1 VLTTVSKSGSP
12 DTGGVLAL
20 DAGTT
25 SVRAVAFNAAGE
37 RLAWA
42 QHPVTQYYPQSG
54 WVEHDADEILAVAA
68 RVIRDVS
75 QNPRSGKLTALG
87 LTNQRETVV
96 VWERG
101 SGRPI
106 HRAIVWQDRRT
117 ESVCAELR
125 AAGVEDA
132 ISACTGLRC
141 DPYFSAT
148 KIAWILDHV
157 AGARERADR
166 GELLAGT
173 IDTWLIWQLTGGR
186 VHATDPTN
194 ASRTLL
200 YDLRQGAWDESLCAQ
215 FRVPRSLLAEIRP
228 TVGDFGHLDPYL
240 TGSDLP
246 IRAAIGDQQ
255 AAAVGQG
262 CVQPGS
268 AKATFGTGAFVLL
281 HTGGTALR
289 SQQRL
294 LSTVALDAQQRSAFA
309 LEGSIFNA
317 GTVVQ
322 WLRDD
327 LGVIADAP
335 STSAL
340 AATVPDTGGVVI
352 VPAFTGLGAPWWDA
366 DARGLIC
373 GLTRATTAAHLARA
387 ALEAVAYQTEDLLV
401 AMAGDG
407 QVCAVLRVDGGM
419 AANDWF
425 CQFLADQLGIV
436 VERPIDIET
445 TVRGAAILALSALSA
460 TGVAGLTATQAA
472 AWWQLERQFQPDP
485 TVPRAA
491 RRLAWLAA
499 VARARS

>member
-1 VLTTVSKSGSP
+1 MLDLGTGVG
-12 DTGGVLAL
+12 GGVLAL

-25 SVRAVAFNAAGE
+25 SVRAVAFSAAGA

-54 WVEHDADEILAVAA
+54 WVERDANEILAVAA
-68 RVIRDVS
+68 RVIRDVIRD
-75 QNPRSGKLTALG
+75 PRSGKLTALG
-87 LTNQRETVV
+87 VTNQRETVV

-117 ESVCAELR
+117 EAECAALR
-125 AAGVEDA
+125 AAGAETA
-132 ISACTGLRC
+132 IAARTGLCC

-157 AGARERADR
+157 PGARKRAER

-200 YDLRQGAWDESLCAQ
+200 YDLHTGAWDENLGAQ
-215 FRVPRSLLAEIRP
+215 FHVPRSLLPEIRP
-228 TVGDFGHLDPYL
+228 SVGDFGQLDPYV

-246 IRAAIGDQQ
+246 IRAVIGDQQ

-262 CVQPGS
+262 CVHPGC

-281 HTGGTALR
+281 HTGTTALH

-294 LSTVALDAQQRSAFA
+294 LSTVALDAQQKSAFA
-309 LEGSIFNA
+309 LEGSVFNA

-322 WLRDD
+322 WLRDG
-327 LGVIADAP
+327 LGIIADAA

-340 AATVPDTGGVVI
+340 ATTVPDTGGVVI

-373 GLTRATTAAHLARA
+373 GLTQATTSAHLARA
-387 ALEAVAYQTEDLLV
+387 ALESVAYQTEDLLL

-407 QVCAVLRVDGGM
+407 QSCAVLRVDGGM
-419 AANDWF
+419 AANNWF

-436 VERPIDIET
+436 VERPADIEC
-445 TVRGAAILALSALSA
+445 TVRGAALLA
-460 TGVAGLTATQAA
+460 AGLTPPQAA
-472 AWWQLERQFQPDP
+472 AWWQAERQFHPDP
-485 TVPRAA
+485 TAPRTA
-491 RRLAWLAA
+491 RRTAWLTA
-499 VARARS
+499 VARTRS